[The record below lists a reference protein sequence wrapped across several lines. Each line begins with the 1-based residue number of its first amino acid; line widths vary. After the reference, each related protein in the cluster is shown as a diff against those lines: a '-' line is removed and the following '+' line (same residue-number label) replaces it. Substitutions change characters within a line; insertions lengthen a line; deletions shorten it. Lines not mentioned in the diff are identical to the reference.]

1 MRFITRI
8 SSFLLDSA
16 VSLIGMAFVGLGVS
30 MLDNDIKVMK
40 KDKEAKNEN
49 SEDQH

>member
-30 MLDNDIKVMK
+30 MFDNDIKVMK
-40 KDKEAKNEN
+40 KDKEEKNEI